1 MDKISEN
8 ARENPTL
15 KISELNMTPILLAAI
30 LGFIVMAIILIL
42 RRRSLGRRD
51 FLLIGLS
58 ESGKSAIF
66 MQMLHNKFPDTFT
79 SITENV
85 GEYHS
90 GRMSGRL
97 VDIPGHYRVRDKC
110 FDQYKRSAKGI
121 IFVVDSVTVQKE
133 VRDVADALY
142 SVLTDPA
149 TLACPLLVLCNKQ
162 DLSTSKGAQVIKS
175 ILEKEMNIVRVT
187 RSRKLQSV
195 GEEDG
200 SKPVFLGKEGKD
212 FEFSHIQQ
220 NVQFDES
227 SAKENQ
233 LNNLS
238 DWIDRML

>member
-1 MDKISEN
+1 MDKIPES
-8 ARENPTL
+8 ARENTTS
-15 KISELNMTPILLAAI
+15 KVSELNMTTILVAAV
-30 LGFIVMAIILIL
+30 LGFIVMAIILLL

-51 FLLIGLS
+51 FILTGLS

-66 MQMLHNKFPDTFT
+66 MQMMHKKFPDTFT

-85 GEYHS
+85 GEYRS

-110 FDQYKRSAKGI
+110 FDQYKRTAKGL
-121 IFVVDSVTVQKE
+121 IFVVDSVTVQKD

-142 SVLTDPA
+142 SVLADPA
-149 TLACPLLVLCNKQ
+149 TQSCPFLVLCNKQ
-162 DLSTSKGAQVIKS
+162 DLSTAKGAQVIKS
-175 ILEKEMNIVRVT
+175 VLEKEMNIVRVT

-195 GEEDG
+195 GEDNA
-200 SKPVFLGKEGKD
+200 SKPVFLGKESKD
-212 FEFSHIQQ
+212 FEFSHINQ
-220 NVQFDES
+220 NVQFFEC
-227 SAKENQ
+227 SAKDNQ

>member
-1 MDKISEN
+1 MDTIPESAQEN
-8 ARENPTL
+8 TTS
-15 KISELNMTPILLAAI
+15 KVSELNMTTVLVAAV
-30 LGFIVMAIILIL
+30 LGFIVMAIILLL
-42 RRRSLGRRD
+42 RRRSFGRRD
-51 FLLIGLS
+51 FILTGLS

-66 MQMLHNKFPDTFT
+66 MQMMHKKFPDTFT

-85 GEYHS
+85 GEYRS

-110 FDQYKRSAKGI
+110 FDQYKRTAKGL
-121 IFVVDSVTVQKE
+121 IFVVDSVTVQKD

-142 SVLTDPA
+142 SVLADPA
-149 TLACPLLVLCNKQ
+149 IQSCPFLVLCNKQ
-162 DLSTSKGAQVIKS
+162 DLSTAKGAQVIKS

-187 RSRKLQSV
+187 RGRKLQSV
-195 GEEDG
+195 GEDNM

-212 FEFSHIQQ
+212 FEFSHINQ
-220 NVQFDES
+220 NVQFFEC
-227 SAKENQ
+227 SAKDNQ

>member
-1 MDKISEN
+1 MDKIPESAQEN
-8 ARENPTL
+8 TTS
-15 KISELNMTPILLAAI
+15 KVSELNMIPVLVAAV
-30 LGFIVMAIILIL
+30 LGFIVMAIILLL

-51 FLLIGLS
+51 FILTGLS

-66 MQMLHNKFPDTFT
+66 MQMMYKKFPDTFT

-85 GEYHS
+85 GEYRS
-90 GRMSGRL
+90 GHMSGRL

-110 FDQYKRSAKGI
+110 FDQYKRTAKGL
-121 IFVVDSVTVQKE
+121 IFVVDSVTVQKD

-142 SVLTDPA
+142 SVLSDP
-149 TLACPLLVLCNKQ
+149 TIESCPFLVLCNKQ
-162 DLSTSKGAQVIKS
+162 DLSTAKGAQVIKS

-195 GEEDG
+195 GEDNTP
-200 SKPVFLGKEGKD
+200 KPVFLGKEGKD
-212 FEFSHIQQ
+212 FEFSHISQ
-220 NVQFDES
+220 NVQFFEC
-227 SAKENQ
+227 SAKDNQ

>member
-1 MDKISEN
+1 MDKISETDGEN
-8 ARENPTL
+8 ATTN
-15 KISELNMTPILLAAI
+15 ISELNMTPILLAAV
-30 LGFIVMAIILIL
+30 LGFIIMAIILIL

-51 FLLIGLS
+51 FLLTGLT

-66 MQMLHNKFPDTFT
+66 MQILHNKFPNTLT
-79 SITENV
+79 SITENL
-85 GEYHS
+85 GEYRS

-97 VDIPGHYRVRDKC
+97 IDIPGHYRVRDKC

-142 SVLTDPA
+142 SVLTDA
-149 TLACPLLVLCNKQ
+149 STQSCPVLVLCNKQ
-162 DLSTSKGAQVIKS
+162 DLSTAKSAHVIRS
-175 ILEKEMNIVRVT
+175 VLEKELNIVRVT

-195 GEEDG
+195 GEDDP
-200 SKPVFLGKEGKD
+200 SKSVFLGKDGKD
-212 FEFSHIQQ
+212 FEFSHVQQ
-220 NVQFDES
+220 NVQFFES